1 MWVSAGVLSILHKI
15 DVRRVE
21 AGRISERKI
30 HKAEIS
36 FTLRS
41 DAS

>member
-1 MWVSAGVLSILHKI
+1 MWASADVLSILHRI
-15 DVRRVE
+15 DVMHVE
-21 AGRISERKI
+21 AGRISVRKI

>member
-1 MWVSAGVLSILHKI
+1 MWASAAVLLILHKI
-15 DVRRVE
+15 NIMCVE
-21 AGRISERKI
+21 AGRISVRKI

-36 FTLRS
+36 FTLRR